1 MAITNKDRI
10 TRAMDALTEGLQ
22 PFVER
27 ELKAAWG
34 ANWEARLDQ
43 SRPKPME
50 RDRDGALA
58 WDAHALLNAIIHNYK
73 EVFSN
78 QLGQSERNYAG
89 ELLSVRN
96 EAWAHGNKPISSED
110 TIRALDTAERLLT
123 AVGATQKAEELKQL
137 RIETQRTVYAEE
149 TRQQTRRKTLS
160 LEGSPKAGLKPWREV
175 VTPHHDVASGRYVQA
190 EFAADLAQ
198 VYRGEGADEYRD
210 PVEFFRRTYLT
221 QGLRVLLESA
231 MYRLTD
237 QGGDPVVELQTN
249 FGGGKTHSMLALY
262 HLFGAEDATSL
273 PGVEELMT
281 EFGIERLPRGN
292 RAVLVGTAL
301 SPAEPHTKPDGTV
314 THTLWGEMA
323 WQLGGESG
331 YAHVAESDQRGISP
345 GSSALTELLKQHAP
359 CLVLIDEWVAY
370 VRQLYHINNLPA
382 GTFDSNLTFAQALTE
397 AAKAVPGAMLV
408 ASLPASQIEI
418 GGEGGQQALERLK
431 NTFSRI
437 ESAWQPATA
446 DEGFEIVRRRLFE
459 PLTGKED
466 FAARDAVIKAFID
479 MYKAGGSEFPH
490 GCAEGDYR
498 RRMEAAY
505 PIHPEL
511 FERLYND
518 WGGLDKFQRT
528 RGVLRLMASAI
539 HVLWERN
546 DPNLL
551 ILPASIPIDDS
562 SVQSE
567 LTRYLDQ
574 SWSAVIAKDVD
585 GPSSVPLS
593 IDQEVPTLGR
603 YSATRRVARTVYI
616 GSAPTHQSNNPG
628 IDDRRIRLGCAQPGE
643 SPSTFGDAL
652 RRLVDRATYLY
663 QDGTRYWFSTQPS
676 VARMA
681 DDRAAQYEDADVD
694 ARIVD
699 WIRKDKNR
707 GEFHGVHVA
716 PDSSAYVGDEQ
727 EARLVVLGPDYPY
740 EKNDGAR
747 AIEAAEQILKTRGSG
762 QRLYRNMLVFL
773 APDSARLA
781 ELRDGMRLLM
791 AWSSIVNEHEALN
804 LDAFQ
809 RRQAESKKADFEKTV
824 ETRIHETWIW
834 GLAPSQADGQSPL
847 EWDASRLQG
856 QDPLAVRMSKRLVTS
871 EGLFVRYGPARLKMV
886 LDQYLWS
893 DHDHINTRQLWEYLA
908 SYLYLPRLKNQEVLR
923 ETIEAGISELFAEH
937 FAYAGR
943 YNEETGRYEG
953 LIVGGG
959 GQVVI
964 DDYSVLVKPDVA
976 KAQQAKDDAS
986 RPDSPSP
993 SPEPR
998 TPASTDPTKPTGIED
1013 NPAEPA
1019 QAAVRRFYGTVDL
1032 DPDRAPRDMGKIAD
1046 EVLQHLTTQPKAD
1059 VKVTVEISADVPEG
1073 VSEDVQRIVTENCQT
1088 LRFKGHGFEKE

>member
-1 MAITNKDRI
+1 MALTNKDRL

-50 RDRDGALA
+50 RDRSGTLQ
-58 WDAHALLNAIIHNYK
+58 WDAHSLLNAIIHNFR

-78 QLGQSERNYAG
+78 QLGHAERNYAG
-89 ELLSVRN
+89 ELLTVRN
-96 EAWAHGNKPISSED
+96 EAWAHGNKPVSSED
-110 TIRALDTAERLLT
+110 TIRALDTAERLLV
-123 AVGATQKAEELKQL
+123 AVGAMQKAEELKQL

-175 VTPHHDVASGRYVQA
+175 VTPHRDVASGRYVQA

-198 VYRGEGADEYRD
+198 VHRGEGADEYRD
-210 PVEFFRRTYLT
+210 PVEFYRRTYLT
-221 QGLRVLLESA
+221 QGLRGLLESA
-231 MYRLTD
+231 MYRLSY

-249 FGGGKTHSMLALY
+249 FGGGKTHSMLGLY
-262 HLFGAEDATSL
+262 HLFGADDVTRL

-281 EFGIERLPRGN
+281 EFGIEKLPRGN
-292 RAVLVGTAL
+292 RAVLVGTDL
-301 SPAEPHTKPDGTV
+301 SPAEPQTKPDGTV

-323 WQLGGESG
+323 WQLGGKAG
-331 YAHVAESDQRGISP
+331 YDRVAESDQRAISP
-345 GSSALTELLKQHAP
+345 GSGILSELLKAHAP

-370 VRQLYHINNLPA
+370 VRQLYHINDLPA

-459 PLTGKED
+459 PIAERED
-466 FAARDAVIKAFID
+466 YAARDAVIKAFID
-479 MYKAGGSEFPH
+479 MYKRGGNEFPQ
-490 GCAEGDYR
+490 GCGEGDYR

-528 RGVLRLMASAI
+528 RGVLRLMAATI

-546 DPNLL
+546 DPNLI

-567 LTRYLDQ
+567 LTRYLEQ

-585 GPSSVPLS
+585 GSSSIPLT

-616 GSAPTHQSNNPG
+616 GSAPTYQSNNPG

-663 QDGTRYWFSTQPS
+663 QDGTRYWYSTQPS

-694 ARIVD
+694 GRIVERL
-699 WIRKDKNR
+699 RKEKTR

-716 PDSSAYVGDEQ
+716 PDGSADVPDEM
-727 EARLVVLGPDYPY
+727 EARLVILGPEYPY
-740 EKNDGAR
+740 AKNDGNRAR
-747 AIEAAEQILKTRGSG
+747 EAAEQILKTRGSA
-762 QRLYRNMLVFL
+762 QRMYRNMLVFV
-773 APDSARLA
+773 APDSARLT
-781 ELRDGMRLLM
+781 ELRDSMRLLM
-791 AWSSIVNEHEALN
+791 AWTSIVAENEALN

-809 RRQAESKKADFEKTV
+809 RRQAESKKADLERSV
-824 ETRIHETWIW
+824 DTRIHETWIW
-834 GLAPSQADGQSPL
+834 SLVPWQDAGQS
-847 EWDASRLQG
+847 EIHWESARLQG
-856 QDPLAVRMSKRLVTS
+856 QDSLPVRMAKRLITN
-871 EGLFVRYGPARLKMV
+871 EGLFTRYGPARLGMV
-886 LDQYLWS
+886 LEEFFWPQ
-893 DHDHINTRQLWEYLA
+893 HEHINTRQLWEHLA
-908 SYLYLPRLKNQEVLR
+908 SYLYLPRLKGQDVLQQ
-923 ETIEAGISELFAEH
+923 TIEAGIGELFAEH

-953 LIVGGG
+953 LNVGGG
-959 GQVVI
+959 GQAVI
-964 DDYSVLVKPDVA
+964 DGFSVLIKPDVA
-976 KAQQAKDDAS
+976 KTQRDLEDRSNLQEDPNPYDAVD
-986 RPDSPSP
+986 R
-993 SPEPR
+993 
-998 TPASTDPTKPTGIED
+998 
-1013 NPAEPA
+1013 EPA
-1019 QAAVRRFYGTVDL
+1019 TQDNTESSDAPGAPRKRLVKRFYGTVAL
-1032 DPDRAPRDMGKIAD
+1032 DPDRAPRDMGKVAE
-1046 EVLQHLTTQPKAD
+1046 EVLQHLTVLPRAQ
-1059 VKVTVEISADVPEG
+1059 VEVTVEITATIPEG
-1073 VSEDVQRIVTENCQT
+1073 VDDDTQRVVTENCEV
-1088 LRFKGHGFEKE
+1088 LSFKSQGFEES

>member
-1 MAITNKDRI
+1 MALTNKDRL
-10 TRAMDALTEGLQ
+10 TRAMDALTEGLE

-34 ANWEARLDQ
+34 ANWETRLDQ

-50 RDRDGALA
+50 RDRNGSLR
-58 WDAHALLNAIIHNYK
+58 WDAHSLLNAIIHNFR
-73 EVFSN
+73 EVFNN
-78 QLGQSERNYAG
+78 QLGQAERNYAG

-96 EAWAHGNKPISSED
+96 EAWAHGNKPVSSED
-110 TIRALDTAERLLT
+110 TIRALDTAERLLV
-123 AVGATQKAEELKQL
+123 AIAATQKAEELKQL

-149 TRQQTRRKTLS
+149 SRQQTRRKTLS

-210 PVEFFRRTYLT
+210 PVEFYRRTYLT
-221 QGLRVLLESA
+221 QGLRALLETA
-231 MYRLTD
+231 MYRLSF

-249 FGGGKTHSMLALY
+249 FGGGKTHSMLGLY
-262 HLFGAEDATSL
+262 HLFGADDVTRL
-273 PGVEELMT
+273 PGIEELMT
-281 EFGIERLPRGN
+281 EFRIERLPRGN
-292 RAVLVGTAL
+292 RAVLVGTDL
-301 SPAEPHTKPDGTV
+301 SPAEPQTKPDGTV

-323 WQLGGESG
+323 WQLGGKAG
-331 YAHVAESDQRGISP
+331 YDRVAESDQRAISP
-345 GSSALTELLKQHAP
+345 GSGILTELLKAHAP

-370 VRQLYHINNLPA
+370 VRQLYHINDLPA

-397 AAKAVPGAMLV
+397 AARAVPGAMLV

-418 GGEGGQQALERLK
+418 GGEGGQEALVRLK

-459 PLTGKED
+459 PISERGD

-479 MYKAGGSEFPH
+479 MYKQGGNEFPQ
-490 GCAEGDYR
+490 GCGEGDYR
-498 RRMEAAY
+498 RRMETAY

-518 WGGLDKFQRT
+518 WGSLDKFQRT
-528 RGVLRLMASAI
+528 RGVLRLMAATI

-546 DPNLL
+546 DPNLM

-567 LTRYLDQ
+567 LTRYLEQ

-585 GPSSVPLS
+585 GSSSIPLT

-616 GSAPTHQSNNPG
+616 GSAPTYQSNNPG
-628 IDDRRIRLGCAQPGE
+628 IDDRSIRLGCAQPGE

-663 QDGTRYWFSTQPS
+663 QDGTRYWYSTQPS

-694 ARIVD
+694 ARIVERL
-699 WIRKDKNR
+699 RKDRSR

-716 PDSSAYVGDEQ
+716 PESSAEVSDEM
-727 EARLVVLGPDYPY
+727 EARLVILGPEYPY
-740 EKNDGAR
+740 AKNDGNRAR
-747 AIEAAEQILKTRGSG
+747 EAAEQIVKTRGSG

-773 APDSARLA
+773 APDSARLT
-781 ELRDGMRLLM
+781 ELRDSMRLFM
-791 AWSSIVNEHEALN
+791 AWTSIVAENEALN

-809 RRQAESKKADFEKTV
+809 RRQAESKKSDLERTV
-824 ETRIHETWIW
+824 DTRIHETWIW
-834 GLAPSQADGQSPL
+834 SLVPTQEAGQSQIDW
-847 EWDASRLQG
+847 ESARLQG
-856 QDPLAVRMSKRLVTS
+856 QDPLPVRMAKRLITN
-871 EGLFVRYGPARLKMV
+871 EGLFTRYGPARLGMV
-886 LDQYLWS
+886 LNEFFWPQY
-893 DHDHINTRQLWEYLA
+893 DHINTRQLWENLA
-908 SYLYLPRLKNQEVLR
+908 SYLYLPRLTDQDVFR
-923 ETIEAGISELFAEH
+923 QTIEAGIGELFAGH

-943 YNEETGRYEG
+943 YNDETGRYEG
-953 LIVGGG
+953 LITGGG

-964 DDYSVLVKPDVA
+964 DGVSVLVKADVA
-976 KAQQAKDDAS
+976 KEQRNEEEKSNQKDDSGGYNATTDE
-986 RPDSPSP
+986 PTDGPSP
-993 SPEPR
+993 GSLD
-998 TPASTDPTKPTGIED
+998 STSAKKQKTIK
-1013 NPAEPA
+1013 
-1019 QAAVRRFYGTVDL
+1019 RFYGTVSL
-1032 DPDRAPRDMGKIAD
+1032 DPDRAPRDMGKVAD
-1046 EVLQHLTTQPKAD
+1046 EVLQHLTVVQRAQ
-1059 VKVTVEISADVPEG
+1059 VTVSVEIAAQIPDG
-1073 VSEDVQRIVTENCQT
+1073 VDDDTQRIVTENCQT
-1088 LRFKGHGFEKE
+1088 LNFSSHGFEEN